1 MAVQVSPSSYE
12 RLSQTYVYENC
23 GFRKLNILAS
33 ILRQI
38 PPGLAERIFYRFICG
53 RLIDPS
59 VCGIQSAVTREGAL
73 SFDVLRGDVI
83 GDSLFYTGFY
93 EKFTTQVLL
102 KLAETEGGLFV
113 DVGAN
118 IGYYSVLWTKARQG
132 NRCIAIEASPR
143 NIELIR
149 SNLRS
154 NGVVEA
160 CQFLP
165 IAASNTSGSI
175 SFDQGPESQTG
186 WGGISEGVGSG
197 SRVITVECQ
206 PLDELIPEGQPVRL
220 LKIDVEG
227 AEALVLEG
235 MERLLR
241 TRQVQEIWF
250 EDNVT
255 RRSMLKISPDRLTST
270 LIRNGYQVIQSTP
283 QVTLPMDFVAK
294 PDD

>member
-1 MAVQVSPSSYE
+1 MKTSTDTFNPIPFLL
-12 RLSQTYVYENC
+12 RHLP
-23 GFRKLNILAS
+23 AS
-33 ILRQI
+33 F
-38 PPGLAERIFYRFICG
+38 AERVFYRFLCG
-53 RLIDPS
+53 RKVSEP
-59 VCGIQSAVTREGAL
+59 GIVDVAL
-73 SFDVLRGDVI
+73 RHPERMTFKVLRGDVI
-83 GDSLFYTGFY
+83 GDSLYYTGLY
-93 EKFTTQVLL
+93 EQGTTAALSTVA
-102 KLAETEGGLFV
+102 KGEGGLFV

-132 NRCIAIEASPR
+132 NRCVAIEASPR
-143 NIELIR
+143 NVELIR

-154 NGVVEA
+154 NGVVDA
-160 CQFLP
+160 CQLLP
-165 IAASNTSGSI
+165 IAASNESGSI

-241 TRQVQEIWF
+241 TRQVKEIWF

-270 LIRNGYQVIQSTP
+270 LTKHGYRVVQSTP
-283 QVTLPMDFVAK
+283 QAPLPMDFVAT
-294 PDD
+294 PAV

>member
-1 MAVQVSPSSYE
+1 MRFASSKQF
-12 RLSQTYVYENC
+12 LSGTKSHQKS
-23 GFRKLNILAS
+23 GFSHLNILAS
-33 ILRQI
+33 ILRRV
-38 PPGLAERIFYRFICG
+38 PAGLAERIYYRFLCG
-53 RLIDPS
+53 RLVDPS
-59 VCGIQSAVTREGAL
+59 VCNIQSAVTRVGAI

-93 EKFTTQVLL
+93 ENFTTQALL
-102 KLAETEGGLFV
+102 KLAESDGGLFV

-132 NRCIAIEASPR
+132 NRCVAIEASPR
-143 NIELIR
+143 NVELIR

-154 NGVVEA
+154 NAVVDA
-160 CQFLP
+160 CQLLP
-165 IAASNTSGSI
+165 IAASNESGSI

-241 TRQVQEIWF
+241 TRQVKEIWF

-270 LIRNGYQVIQSTP
+270 LIKHGYRVVQSTP
-283 QVTLPMDFVAK
+283 QAPLPMDFVAT
-294 PDD
+294 PAV